1 MQQRN
6 YPKICGLTG
15 AALGL
20 TYMAFTVLAPL
31 SSGAPVPWTHQAW
44 RLVVLAPFFAI
55 FGALVGT
62 GIGFLLAA
70 LLRKR

>member
-15 AALGL
+15 AALAL
-20 TYMAFTVLAPL
+20 IYMAFTVLAPL
-31 SSGAPVPWTHQAW
+31 SSGAAVPWTHQAW
-44 RLVVLAPFFAI
+44 RLFVLTPFFAV
-55 FGALVGT
+55 FGALIGT
-62 GIGFLLAA
+62 GIGLLLAA